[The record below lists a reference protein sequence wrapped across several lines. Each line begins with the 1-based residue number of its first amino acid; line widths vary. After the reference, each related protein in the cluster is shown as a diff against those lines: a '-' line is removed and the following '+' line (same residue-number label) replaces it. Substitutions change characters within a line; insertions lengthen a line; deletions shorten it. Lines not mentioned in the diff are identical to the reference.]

1 MNTLSQPE
9 YRDSMQAAALA
20 FLRRHQAEHLAE
32 DGQLFERAA
41 RYLVQAMEVPVFM
54 AQRLVHLAM
63 SELSAPQPPV
73 FIGIDLAS
81 GPDQTSVV
89 LINPRTGEQACI
101 PRRILPGRF
110 LASST
115 L

>member
-1 MNTLSQPE
+1 MITLSQPE
-9 YRDSMQAAALA
+9 YRDSMQAAARAYLE
-20 FLRRHQAEHLAE
+20 RHQAEHLAD

-63 SELSAPQPPV
+63 SDLGTPLQPW
-73 FIGIDLAS
+73 IGIDQAS
-81 GPDQTSVV
+81 GPDRCSVV
-89 LINPRTGEQACI
+89 LIDRRTGERALM
-101 PRRILPGRF
+101 PRRILPSRF
-110 LASST
+110 IASHT